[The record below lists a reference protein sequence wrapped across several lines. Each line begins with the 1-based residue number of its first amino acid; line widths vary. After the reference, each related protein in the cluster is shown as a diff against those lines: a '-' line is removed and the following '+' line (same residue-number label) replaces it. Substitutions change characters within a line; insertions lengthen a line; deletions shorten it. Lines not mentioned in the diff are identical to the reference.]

1 MSNDMVREL
10 FRNLENTLHE
20 RLRIIEDILSNQRQ
34 NGNVNM
40 VGVEER
46 LHDMATTVRLVEETT
61 MKEIQSMT
69 RKFDRWVEGMT
80 TLQEEVNSLRVE
92 LRNRKVDDRPVEAVV
107 AELEQAVAESAA
119 LDAEIDASEVEVSA
133 KQALK
138 KAVQALPTPPLKQP
152 VVPKVVEEE
161 QLEEE
166 EVVEEEVVEEEVVEE
181 EVVEEEVVEEE
192 EEEALTEFNYK
203 GKTYFHDSEYKV
215 YVPDE
220 DGGVGDPVGIYDPKL
235 NRIRRIT

>member
-10 FRNLENTLHE
+10 FRGLENTLYE
-20 RLRIIEDILSNQRQ
+20 RLRIIEDILTKNRVE
-34 NGNVNM
+34 NGNTNM
-40 VGVEER
+40 IGVEER

-69 RKFDRWVEGMT
+69 RKFDRWMEGMSA
-80 TLQEEVNSLRVE
+80 LQEEVNALRVE
-92 LRNRKVDDRPVEAVV
+92 LRNRKPDDRPVEAVV

-119 LDAEIDASEVEVSA
+119 LDAEVNASEVEVSA

-138 KAVQALPTPPLKQP
+138 KAVQALPSPNVKQP
-152 VVPKVVEEE
+152 VIQTV
-161 QLEEE
+161 EEE
-166 EVVEEEVVEEEVVEE
+166 EVEEEEVEEEEEEEEVEEEEVEE
-181 EVVEEEVVEEE
+181 EEE
-192 EEEALTEFNYK
+192 EEEALTEFSYK
-203 GKTYFHDSEYKV
+203 GKTYYHDSEYKV